1 MQKKKNKKQPI
12 LFSVQLHVSFSLALN
27 LPLWICARCTAQEFF
42 VDCAFRTVK
51 GLEISLE
58 KYVLNESSSTVREW
72 VILFFF
78 FWEFLR
84 ILLRVNSS
92 LVSHLSHVGRSGWI
106 RDRYDGSLHLALC
119 SQCCSLG
126 WEEVT
131 AQRWAKLHTLS
142 GTGCKHF
149 DAALLV
155 LLLQLLLFS
164 VGPGMQKK
172 MKTLASICLIFFPL
186 GSEYLSWWLKCTQEG
201 FSKEL
206 TSWCWH
212 SGLALG
218 NHTLEEQQHGD
229 LGAGECLFVQHA
241 SSGLC
246 G

>member
-1 MQKKKNKKQPI
+1 MYCPGIFCWLCFQNSGGIRNQSWKICPE
-12 LFSVQLHVSFSLALN
+12 
-27 LPLWICARCTAQEFF
+27 WIFQHS
-42 VDCAFRTVK
+42 K
-51 GLEISLE
+51 GMSDFI
-58 KYVLNESSSTVREW
+58 
-72 VILFFF
+72 FF

-212 SGLALG
+212 SGQALG

-229 LGAGECLFVQHA
+229 LGAGECLFVQRA